1 MLTAKKNSNKRDSL
15 DIAMAS
21 HQIKIRLC
29 LIHHP
34 ERRDLALPKTAV
46 REDSFNVTSGYDE
59 CEVKEH
65 FDGPSSVLPFSSGA
79 ETTAIR

>member
-1 MLTAKKNSNKRDSL
+1 MLTVPKNSYSRETL
-15 DIAMAS
+15 DMAMAS
-21 HQIKIRLC
+21 RQTKVRLC

-34 ERRDLALPKTAV
+34 ERRILALPWTAV
-46 REDSFNVTSGYDE
+46 RESSFRITAACDE

-65 FDGPSSVLPFSSGA
+65 FDGPPSILPFSSGA